1 MREAYCVKAC
11 DLSRLYGAAKDVENT
26 YPPPPPA
33 SAART
38 LSPMSLKRKEVPCPN

>member
-26 YPPPPPA
+26 SPPPA

>member
-26 YPPPPPA
+26 YPPA